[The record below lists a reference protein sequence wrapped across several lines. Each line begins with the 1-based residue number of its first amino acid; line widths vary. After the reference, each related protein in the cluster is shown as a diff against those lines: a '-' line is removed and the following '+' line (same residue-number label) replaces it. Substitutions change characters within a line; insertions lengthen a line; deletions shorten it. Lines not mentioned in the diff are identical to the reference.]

1 LELRT
6 SVVWFILFQSASS
19 PGFDTIFQI
28 QEPLGPVPKHGPVS
42 GTHCTLS
49 KVRNCIGIKF
59 YNQLKLR
66 FVIYQIFYLQNS
78 TFLLT
83 FQKKS
88 SILLEK
94 LAMFWRIFI
103 HESRFSFDYCK
114 RPISQSD
121 PSLTFHLERSQFRSG
136 PYELEVS
143 ILTLQNQRTCQHL
156 SQLGFCFVVNFCHLV
171 TKINGDYRS

>member
-66 FVIYQIFYLQNS
+66 FVIYQVFYLQNS

-136 PYELEVS
+136 PYELES
-143 ILTLQNQRTCQHL
+143 
-156 SQLGFCFVVNFCHLV
+156 FNFNTSKPKNMPTLV
-171 TKINGDYRS
+171 TTRVLFCGEFLSIGDKNKRGL